1 VNVFN
6 IFINALKGGNYMNPE
21 DMLIIVIVLIMVTGF
36 VYVNFILPKKVEKE
50 EKQKKKTNT
59 INKN

>member
-1 VNVFN
+1 
-6 IFINALKGGNYMNPE
+6 MNPE